1 MAKHPKILL
10 LAGALFIAGFTAASS
25 AGNKMP
31 QSKSGEAKKTSAVT
45 SQKAGEPQIYF
56 IELGSVRCIPCR
68 QMQPVMKNIEAKYS
82 PRVKVIFYDVWTAE
96 QSKYAKLYNIRVI
109 PTQVFLDKSRKEIFR
124 HQGFFPQKDLEQFL
138 ADHGVKPVTE

>member
-1 MAKHPKILL
+1 MLS
-10 LAGALFIAGFTAASS
+10 AGALFMAAVIAVTAAANSS
-25 AGNKMP
+25 A
-31 QSKSGEAKKTSAVT
+31 QSKKGTAKKPSAIT
-45 SQKAGEPQIYF
+45 SQKAEDPRIYF
-56 IELGSVRCIPCR
+56 IELGSVNCIPCR
-68 QMQPVMKNIEAKYS
+68 QMQPIMKNIEAKYS

-124 HQGFFPQKDLEQFL
+124 HQGFFLQKDLERFL